1 MTLNFLSSFLILS
14 LDIFHLSSKQIV
26 PKLLIDS
33 SYICFQYQLLL
44 YSMDGRCLSRYS
56 AYEFALG
63 IKSVC
68 WSPSSQF
75 LAVGSFD
82 EKVFY
87 L

>member
-1 MTLNFLSSFLILS
+1 
-14 LDIFHLSSKQIV
+14 
-26 PKLLIDS
+26 
-33 SYICFQYQLLL
+33 
-44 YSMDGRCLSRYS
+44 MDGRCLSRYS

-87 L
+87 MYILKSSWYGIICKGETELKSVYKFAMYM

>member
-1 MTLNFLSSFLILS
+1 
-14 LDIFHLSSKQIV
+14 
-26 PKLLIDS
+26 
-33 SYICFQYQLLL
+33 
-44 YSMDGRCLSRYS
+44 MDGRCLSKYS

-87 L
+87 IDLHVCILTS